1 MTGMVTT
8 QKPPRNSWWK
18 QLWVW
23 VLIAMALGIALGMA
37 VPDLAGQMGPLG
49 DAFIKDPYVDRTDYL
64 LHRRDR
70 DSPYGGHG
78 PYRPRGD

>member
-8 QKPPRNSWWK
+8 QKPRRNSWWK

-37 VPDLAGQMGPLG
+37 MPDLAGQMGPLG
-49 DAFIKDPYVDRTDYL
+49 DAFIK
-64 LHRRDR
+64 
-70 DSPYGGHG
+70 S
-78 PYRPRGD
+78 